1 MDYLPVFLDVSGKSV
16 LVVGGGTAAAR
27 KAELA
32 LRAGAHVRVLAP
44 DLSGDFREIREHERL
59 SHIAD
64 PLAAAHLEGCIVA
77 YGAAED
83 DDLDARLHELAKQ
96 AGILVNVPDKQQY
109 CDFITPSIV
118 DRSPLV
124 IGIST
129 AGAAP
134 VVARMLKARLEST
147 VPAAYGRLVSFLGGF
162 RELVMERIAD
172 GRTRRHFWEDASD
185 GIVADLL
192 LKGDDAGAKT
202 EFMRALDDAGSSASD
217 HPAGE
222 VYLVGAGPG
231 DPDLLTFRALHLIQR
246 ADVVLY
252 DRLIGDP
259 ILNLVRRDAERIY
272 VGKMAKN
279 HTLPQED
286 ISALMVRLAREGKR
300 VLRLK
305 GGDPFIFGRGGE
317 EIEAL
322 AAEGIAF
329 QVVPGITAASGCAA
343 YAGIPL
349 THRDHAQSC
358 IFVTGHG
365 KDGQID
371 LDWKVLLQPNQTV
384 AIYMGLS
391 HLEDLLKAFIER
403 GADPAMPAAVIDNGT
418 RADQTVVT
426 GTLETLAGKAS
437 QSDLKGPA
445 LIIVGGVASLRD
457 KLKWYRPAD
466 PVSAELA
473 QTANAPVLS

>member
-1 MDYLPVFLDVSGKSV
+1 MQYLPLFLDIAGKSV
-16 LVVGGGTAAAR
+16 LVVGGGTGAAR

-32 LRAGAHVRVLAP
+32 LRAGAHVRVVAAK
-44 DLSGDFREIREHERL
+44 LSGDFHEIRDHERL
-59 SHIAD
+59 SHLRE
-64 PLAAAHLEGCIVA
+64 PLSPQHLEGCAVA

-83 DDLDARLHELAKQ
+83 DALDAELHAHAKA
-96 AGILVNVPDKQQY
+96 AGVLVNVPDKPEY

-134 VVARMLKARLEST
+134 IVARMLKARLEST
-147 VPAAYGRLVSFLGGF
+147 IPAAYGRLVAFLGGF
-162 RELVMERIAD
+162 RDQVMQKIAD
-172 GRTRRHFWEDASD
+172 ARQRRRFWEDASE
-185 GIVADLL
+185 GIVADLF
-192 LKGDDAGAKT
+192 LKGDEAGAQT
-202 EFMRALDDAGSSASD
+202 AFLAALDDSAGGSA
-217 HPAGE
+217 AGE

-231 DPDLLTFRALHLIQR
+231 NPDLLTFRALQLIQR
-246 ADVVLY
+246 ADVILY
-252 DRLIGDP
+252 DRLIGEP
-259 ILNLVRRDAERIY
+259 LLNLVRRDAERIY

-279 HTLPQED
+279 HTLPQEE
-286 ISALMVRLAREGKR
+286 ISAQMVRLAKQGKR

-322 AAEGIAF
+322 VAEGVPF

-349 THRDHAQSC
+349 THRDHAQAC

-365 KDGQID
+365 KDGRLD
-371 LDWKVLLQPNQTV
+371 LDWPVLIQPNQTV

-391 HLEDLLKAFIER
+391 HLAELLTDFVKH
-403 GADPAMPAAVIDNGT
+403 GADPELPAAVIDNGT
-418 RADQTVVT
+418 RESQMVVT
-426 GTLETLAGKAS
+426 GTLASLPEKAADA
-437 QSDLKGPA
+437 DLQGPA
-445 LIIVGGVASLRD
+445 LIIVGGVASLRE
-457 KLKWYRPAD
+457 KLKWYQPASSMSD
-466 PVSAELA
+466 LA
-473 QTANAPVLS
+473 QSAAAPRLDRPD